1 MKKVCS
7 MMLLLGLLSVG
18 LAGAQE
24 ARLMRFPA
32 VHGNQVVFTYAG
44 DLYTVPLNG
53 GVARKLTS
61 HIGYEMFAR
70 FSPDGKTIAFTGQY
84 DGNTEVFTIPAE
96 GGTPKRL
103 TYTATLSRDDISD
116 RMGPN
121 NIVMTWTPDGKNIVY
136 RSRKQSY
143 NDFVGSLFMVP
154 IDGGLS
160 SELPLTGG
168 GFCSYSPDG
177 KQLAFNWVFREFR
190 TWKYYKGGMADDIR
204 IFDFDTK
211 QITNIT
217 NTNTQ
222 EIFPMWIG
230 GKIFFLSDRDR
241 TMNLFCYDLKT
252 QETKKVTNFTDYDI
266 KFPSFSGNT
275 IVFEKGGYL
284 YSLDASSLAANKI
297 DVTIADDQLY
307 SRSELVDA
315 GKSIRSM
322 DLSPNGER
330 VVFSARGDV
339 FTLPAE
345 SGITRNLT
353 QSSDAHD
360 RNAAW
365 SPDGKYI
372 AYISDKSGEYEIY
385 LQAQDGASA
394 PVQLTT
400 NTNNYIF
407 NIEWSPD
414 SKKILFTDRLS
425 RLQCVDV
432 ETKAVS
438 QLAKGKYGSIYSYSW
453 SPDSKWVAYSTEDE
467 NRFSVVFLYNTETA
481 STYNV
486 TGNWYTST
494 NPVFSN
500 DGLYLL
506 FVSDRDFNPIY
517 SSTEWNHAYTD
528 MSKIFM
534 VMLSKNTP
542 SPFAPENNEVKIE
555 PKPVTD
561 AKKKNADDKKATE
574 AQPTVKPVQIDI
586 DGIVDR
592 TVSLPIDAANYRVA
606 ACIDG
611 MVYYSYYGS
620 GRGSQVARVYDLK
633 KKT

>member
-1 MKKVCS
+1 
-7 MMLLLGLLSVG
+7 MLLLGLLSVG

-561 AKKKNADDKKATE
+561 AKKKM
-574 AQPTVKPVQIDI
+574 PTIK
-586 DGIVDR
+586 R
-592 TVSLPIDAANYRVA
+592 LPKRNPR
-606 ACIDG
+606 
-611 MVYYSYYGS
+611 
-620 GRGSQVARVYDLK
+620 
-633 KKT
+633 

>member
-1 MKKVCS
+1 
-7 MMLLLGLLSVG
+7 
-18 LAGAQE
+18 
-24 ARLMRFPA
+24 
-32 VHGNQVVFTYAG
+32 
-44 DLYTVPLNG
+44 
-53 GVARKLTS
+53 
-61 HIGYEMFAR
+61 
-70 FSPDGKTIAFTGQY
+70 
-84 DGNTEVFTIPAE
+84 
-96 GGTPKRL
+96 
-103 TYTATLSRDDISD
+103 
-116 RMGPN
+116 
-121 NIVMTWTPDGKNIVY
+121 MT
-136 RSRKQSY
+136 
-143 NDFVGSLFMVP
+143 
-154 IDGGLS
+154 
-160 SELPLTGG
+160 
-168 GFCSYSPDG
+168 
-177 KQLAFNWVFREFR
+177 
-190 TWKYYKGGMADDIR
+190 DDIR
-204 IFDFDTK
+204 ILISIPSKSPTSPTPTPRRF
-211 QITNIT
+211 
-217 NTNTQ
+217 
-222 EIFPMWIG
+222 FPMWIG

-241 TMNLFCYDLKT
+241 TMNLFCYDLKPRDQKGNQLLPT
-252 QETKKVTNFTDYDI
+252 TISNFRHSQAT
-266 KFPSFSGNT
+266 PSFLKRG
-275 IVFEKGGYL
+275 IPL
-284 YSLDASSLAANKI
+284 LLDASSLAANKI

-385 LQAQDGASA
+385 LQTQDGASA

-586 DGIVDR
+586 DGRVDR

-611 MVYYSYYGS
+611 KFTTATTVGQ
-620 GRGSQVARVYDLK
+620 GFAGGGI
-633 KKT
+633 